1 MWMWRKMTKD
11 EVDREEDKEPINNG
25 GGRGNILNGKHH
37 EQKSYIRRHECLT
50 NIFEGKVMGKRS
62 RSRESYFKDVCATMD
77 CRSYTEKKRKA
88 SEREEWQS
96 HQGIGFRFG

>member
-37 EQKSYIRRHECLT
+37 EQKSYIMRHHNECLT
-50 NIFEGKVMGKRS
+50 K
-62 RSRESYFKDVCATMD
+62 
-77 CRSYTEKKRKA
+77 
-88 SEREEWQS
+88 
-96 HQGIGFRFG
+96 